1 MLTVLVTKNNNY
13 DNNNE
18 AFWGAYF
25 VRIGEN
31 SFSQISYSWS
41 FLSSN
46 LKVSNATF
54 AYTRR
59 RQQTHL
65 IPKVNGITFII
76 NTVFLGDT
84 PADVKPA

>member
-1 MLTVLVTKNNNY
+1 MRKHFQSHLLLVVVP
-13 DNNNE
+13 
-18 AFWGAYF
+18 A
-25 VRIGEN
+25 
-31 SFSQISYSWS
+31 
-41 FLSSN
+41 LN

-59 RQQTHL
+59 RPQTHL